1 MSVRVVNVCVVGEK
15 NGIECGGDTL
25 YNGQRWVKLLN
36 SVWEKEQEAVCRKK
50 VWCMWYE

>member
-25 YNGQRWVKLLN
+25 YNGQRWVKLKFSLGEGTG
-36 SVWEKEQEAVCRKK
+36 SCL
-50 VWCMWYE
+50 